1 MTTVN
6 QLLKGISIINSYYSQ
21 DGYNIDAEHDQIF
34 MVATD
39 VPICFA
45 HLLTLWDLGWF
56 QPNIP
61 EHEYSIEEGWSI
73 YL

>member
-1 MTTVN
+1 MPTVN

-34 MVATD
+34 MAATD
-39 VPICFA
+39 APII
-45 HLLTLWDLGWF
+45 HKDLLMLWDLGWF
-56 QPNIP
+56 QENQP